1 MSIIVWNDA
10 GGGSLWSTAANWV
23 GGVAPISTDT
33 VQFDATSVANSSA
46 DTDVAGVDQQGTYS
60 GTVTVVAAISLGDF
74 SIAAGA
80 FDFGS
85 LAVSIIKYSRLGG
98 TVTGSSD
105 VLSITGDTVITGGTF
120 VHNSGRIDL
129 VLLTG
134 PQNWDSTVIDELFQ
148 LRIAKLVW
156 DVLILDQKIEVSNR
170 FIIDNLDFTT
180 SAQLGGII
188 DLIGTATL
196 EQNGN
201 LYDAF
206 PDGLIRFVGTN
217 HEWIQNNTSTNA
229 LIPPVLVDCTSLTL
243 TEGTPG
249 NVFGFW
255 KLTTVSGDIINAPVV
270 HIKNSQQFT
279 HTTFDLFEDI
289 TFGQLTWIA
298 SNFDLFIENAR
309 TVTVLGDVLVTIV
322 TSGTQFFG
330 VGSTLAIKGNYS
342 QEGNSSNISTL
353 RVLFNGTG
361 VQNISSTGGIK
372 TIPTNLLEIDKPS
385 GSVRLLNSSLDQRFT
400 NDAILVTNG
409 TFDVNG
415 FDVSVR
421 TDLTMNG
428 DFAGLGGSTITVDGN
443 FAAQDSDML
452 GSSQWFLNV
461 IGTSTA
467 GNSNIGGCNAEG
479 GVTLLAQTSVNF
491 GFNFNV
497 LFGGEPEDPNLFF
510 RILQHLWPISRAF
523 DTTKQDKQ
531 FTEFNQALTFL
542 GEESKRF
549 TDDVYGDLFPETTRE
564 LDSWEGQWNLPFNSA
579 LTEQERRDR
588 LAGAWSALG
597 GQSPRYIQDTI
608 QAAGF
613 TNVFLH
619 EWWDLAQLPA
629 AVAHDPNV
637 ILQNNQDL
645 LVNIITFTVKDFI
658 TGLDEAIME
667 CGETPAQLG
676 QYTQFIFS
684 EFVYEIPTNP
694 DLFAYFLYFGDETF
708 PNRTTVPASREAEF
722 KELLL
727 KICPAQQ
734 WLGLLIDYV

>member
-1 MSIIVWNDA
+1 MSVLVWNDA
-10 GGGSLWSTAANWV
+10 GVDSQWSTAANWV
-23 GGVAPISTDT
+23 GGVAPIPTDT
-33 VQFDATSVANSSA
+33 VQFDATSVADSSA
-46 DTDVAGVDQQGTYS
+46 DIEVAGVDQQGTYS
-60 GTVTVVAAISLGDF
+60 GTGTIVASIALGNF

-85 LAVSIIKYSRLGG
+85 VAVSIIDYTRSGG
-98 TVTGSSD
+98 TVTGTSD
-105 VLSITGDTVITGGTF
+105 VLNITGDTLITGGTF
-120 VHNSGRIDL
+120 VHNSGQIGFTK
-129 VLLTG
+129 LTG
-134 PQNWDSTVIDELFQ
+134 PQTYDSTVIDEFFQ
-148 LRIAKLVW
+148 LRIAKGVW
-156 DVLILDQKIEVSNR
+156 DVIITDQTIEVSNR
-170 FIIDNLDFTT
+170 FIIDNFTT
-180 SAQLGGII
+180 SSSPQLRGAI
-188 DLIGTATL
+188 DLIGTAKL

-201 LYDAF
+201 LYDSGLL
-206 PDGLIRFVGTN
+206 GLIRFVGTT
-217 HEWIQNNTSTNA
+217 HEWIQNNTSSNA
-229 LIPPVLVDCTSLTL
+229 QVTAVHVDCTSLTL
-243 TEGTPG
+243 TEGTVG
-249 NVFGFW
+249 NVFGLW
-255 KLTTVSGDIINAPVV
+255 KLTTISGTLINAPLV

-289 TFGQLTWIA
+289 TFGQLSWIA
-298 SNFDLFIENAR
+298 GNFDLFINNAR
-309 TVTVLGDVLVTIV
+309 TITVLGDVLVTNV
-322 TSGTQFFG
+322 ASGTQFFG
-330 VGSTLAIKGNYS
+330 VGSTLALKGNYS
-342 QEGNSSNISTL
+342 QTGNDTNISTL

-361 VQNISSTGGIK
+361 VQNISITGGADK
-372 TIPTNLLEIDKPS
+372 IPTNLLEIDKPS
-385 GSVRLLNSSLDQRFT
+385 GSVRLVDAPLDQDETFDT
-400 NDAILVTNG
+400 ILVTNG

-421 TDLTMNG
+421 ADLTMNG

-443 FAAQDSDML
+443 FAAQDINML

-467 GNSNIGGCNAEG
+467 ANCNIGGCNAEG

-549 TDDVYGDLFPETTRE
+549 TDDVYGDLFPTTTRE
-564 LDSWEGQWNLPFNSA
+564 LDSWEQQWNLPFNSA

-588 LAGAWSALG
+588 LASAWSSLG

-608 QAAGF
+608 QGAGF
-613 TNVFLH
+613 TNVFIH

-629 AVAHDPNV
+629 AVAHDPNL
-637 ILQNNQDL
+637 ILQGDQDL

-684 EFVYEIPTNP
+684 EFVYEIPNNP
-694 DLFAYFLYFGDETF
+694 ALYPYFLYFGAETF
-708 PNRTTVPASREAEF
+708 PTRATVPASREAEF

>member
-1 MSIIVWNDA
+1 MSILVWNNA
-10 GGGSLWSTAANWV
+10 GAGSLWSTAANWV
-23 GGVAPISTDT
+23 GGIGPIFTDT
-33 VQFDATSVANSSA
+33 VQFDATSVADSSA
-46 DTDVAGVDQQGTYS
+46 DTPVAGVDQQATYS
-60 GTVTVVAAISLGDF
+60 GTVTVIAAIALGNF
-74 SIAAGA
+74 SIDAGA

-85 LAVSIIKYSRLGG
+85 LAVSIIKYSRQGG

-105 VLSITGDTVITGGTF
+105 VLTITGDTLITGGTF
-120 VHNSGRIDL
+120 VHNSGRVDL
-129 VLLTG
+129 TLLTG
-134 PQNWDSTVIDELFQ
+134 SQDWDSTVIDELFQ
-148 LRIAKLVW
+148 FRIAKQVW
-156 DVLILDQKIEVSNR
+156 DLFILNQKIEISDR
-170 FIIDNLDFTT
+170 FIIDNFDFST
-180 SAQLGGII
+180 SPQLRGTI

-201 LYDAF
+201 LLDSSQL
-206 PDGLIRFVGTN
+206 GIIRFVGTT
-217 HEWIQNNTSTNA
+217 HEWIQNNTSTLA
-229 LIPPVLVDCTSLTL
+229 SLPAVYVDCISVTL
-243 TEGTPG
+243 TEGVAG
-249 NVFGFW
+249 VHFGFW
-255 KLTTVSGDIINAPVV
+255 KLTTVSGILINAPLI
-270 HIKNSQQFT
+270 HINKIQQFL
-279 HTTFDLFEDI
+279 HFTFDLFEDI

-298 SNFDLFIENAR
+298 GNFDLLLENAR
-309 TVTVLGDVLVTIV
+309 TITVNGDVLVTGIAG
-322 TSGTQFFG
+322 GTQFSG

-342 QEGNSSNISTL
+342 QTGSDGNISTV

-361 VQNISSTGGIK
+361 IQNISNDGSID

-421 TDLTMNG
+421 NDLTMNG
-428 DFAGLGGSTITVDGN
+428 DFAGLGGSTITVLGN
-443 FAAQDSDML
+443 FAAVNSEL
-452 GSSQWFLNV
+452 IGGTWFLNV
-461 IGTSTA
+461 TGTSTA
-467 GNSNIGGCNAEG
+467 QNCNIGGCNANG

-531 FTEFNQALTFL
+531 FTELNQALTFL

-549 TDDVYGDLFPETTRE
+549 NDDVYGDLFPDTTRE
-564 LDSWEGQWNLPFNSA
+564 LDSWEQQWNLPFNSA

-588 LAGAWSALG
+588 LASAWSSLG

-608 QAAGF
+608 QGAGF
-613 TNVFLH
+613 TNVFIH

-637 ILQNNQDL
+637 ILQNDADL

-658 TGLDEAIME
+658 TGLDQAIME
-667 CGETPAQLG
+667 CGEVQAQLG

-684 EFVYEIPTNP
+684 EFVYEIPDNP
-694 DLFAYFLYFGDETF
+694 ALYPYFLYFGDATF
-708 PNRTTVPASREAEF
+708 PNRTTVPADREAEF
-722 KELLL
+722 KQLLL